1 MEKGCE
7 SIGIVATPFSDTS
20 LLKIQRATDH
30 EALFLSCQLDKMTP
44 MVTQKF
50 ILYQAIFSL

>member
-7 SIGIVATPFSDTS
+7 SIGIVAIPFSDTS

-44 MVTQKF
+44 MVTQKI
-50 ILYQAIFSL
+50 ILY